1 MSVAVDKKMLMT
13 LYGYGMR
20 QFHTVS
26 THSGMARE
34 VNDLVVGGQIAI
46 SIEN

>member
-1 MSVAVDKKMLMT
+1 MSSANDKIMLMT
-13 LYGYGMR
+13 LYGYGTR

-26 THSGMARE
+26 AHCGMARE